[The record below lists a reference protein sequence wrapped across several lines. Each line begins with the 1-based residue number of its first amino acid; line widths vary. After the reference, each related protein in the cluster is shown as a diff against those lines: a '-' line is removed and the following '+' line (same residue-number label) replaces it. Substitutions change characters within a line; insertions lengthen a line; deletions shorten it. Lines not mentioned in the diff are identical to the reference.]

1 MDKIPS
7 TDQSSDKLHILDYW
21 RIIRVR
27 FVTILLVFL
36 LTAVTTTVVTFLLS
50 PTYMS
55 LSRISVEKDTSDI
68 APLLGM
74 QSGPAQFDP
83 YFIQTEFEKIQS
95 QKVLDKVVE
104 KCELAKEWGII
115 SDPQAEVGHTESV
128 KARKILEKMI
138 DIRQYRNTSIIELRA
153 YDGKKELAQ
162 KIARSL
168 AQEYKDHR
176 TSLQKERVQIGINS
190 LNKRM
195 DEKNEKIT
203 SMQATVDRLRTDL
216 GISDSAGEE
225 SYSIIEPEIVRRYEA
240 ELITAKGVHTTQS
253 TLLEGLKGQSIE
265 QLRASILTAHPDA
278 QLDALIR
285 ELHTGQQTLANH
297 SIDLGEQHPRIKGLK
312 KVVAT
317 LEEQIDNRIQGVLA
331 GLELRVKSSKAQVE
345 QLQRDVVEAKH
356 RESDMREKGREYFD
370 AKRELSNTTRIR
382 DTILFRIMQEEVDLE
397 LPKSST
403 VEVIDDADLPEKAV
417 KPNIPLNIAL
427 GMVVG
432 LILGVGLAFFIEY
445 LDTSVKTIDDVE
457 RALGAAVLGVIP
469 QNVGS
474 LLDEGDESPH
484 AEAYRVLRTNILFAG
499 RQTEDQTTFSVVS
512 GGAGEGKTTTMF
524 NLAVVFAQQGD
535 RVLVVDSDLRRPSM
549 HRFFKVSNNIG
560 LTNYLLGQVT
570 IDEVIQTS
578 EIPSLHFVPS
588 GKLPSSSM
596 GILSSAKMKEFVVE
610 MKSRYDYVFL
620 DAPPIMG
627 VSDASVLASMVDMCV
642 LVVQYRKYPQLMT
655 QRAKE
660 MVTKVGGELVGVVL
674 NNINISQDSYYYYYS
689 GYYYDYYYKSREK
702 EEDSADEAPD
712 GKKETKLLA
721 KADIG
726 GDDEKPKY

>member
-1 MDKIPS
+1 MDKTPS
-7 TDQSSDKLHILDYW
+7 TDQSYDKLHILDYW

-36 LTAVTTTVVTFLLS
+36 LTAVTTTVVTFLL
-50 PTYMS
+50 PETYMS
-55 LSRISVEKDTSDI
+55 LSRISIEKDTSDI

-74 QSGPAQFDP
+74 QSGPMAFDP

-95 QKVLDKVVE
+95 QKVLDKVVS
-104 KCELAKEWGII
+104 KCGLTEEWKRLNGGK
-115 SDPQAEVGHTESV
+115 SLTEIE
-128 KARKILEKMI
+128 ARKILEKAI
-138 DIRQYRNTSIIELRA
+138 DIRQFRNTSIIELRA
-153 YDGKKELAQ
+153 YDRKPQWAQTIAQALAKEYQ
-162 KIARSL
+162 
-168 AQEYKDHR
+168 DHR
-176 TSLQKERVQIGINS
+176 KNLQEERVKKGILV
-190 LNKRM
+190 LNGRLKKINEEISVM
-195 DEKNEKIT
+195 QTNVDE
-203 SMQATVDRLRTDL
+203 LRTQE
-216 GISDSAGEE
+216 GISDAAGDE
-225 SYSIIEPEIVRRYEA
+225 SYSIIEPEIVRRYESG
-240 ELITAKGVHTTQS
+240 LIDARGIHTTQS
-253 TLLEGLKGQSIE
+253 TLLEGLRAQSDE
-265 QLRASILTAHPDA
+265 ELRASILTAHPDA
-278 QLDALIR
+278 QLDVLIR
-285 ELHTGQQTLANH
+285 ELHTGQQTLANLGV
-297 SIDLGEQHPRIKGLK
+297 DLGDEHPRIKGLK
-312 KVVAT
+312 VVVAT
-317 LEEQIDNRIQGVLA
+317 LEGQIDDRIRGILA
-331 GLELRVKSSKAQVE
+331 GLELRVNSTKAQVE
-345 QLQRDVVEAKH
+345 QLQRDVADAKK

-370 AKRELSNTTRIR
+370 SKRELSNTTRIR
-382 DTILFRIMQEEVDLE
+382 DTILLRVMQEEVDLA
-397 LPKSST
+397 LPKEST
-403 VEVIDDADLPEKAV
+403 VEITDDADLPIKAV
-417 KPNIPLNIAL
+417 RPNIPLNIAL
-427 GMVVG
+427 GVVVG
-432 LILGVGLAFFIEY
+432 LVLGVGLAFFIEY

-457 RALGAAVLGVIP
+457 RALNAAVLGVIP

-499 RQTEDQTTFSVVS
+499 RKSETQTTFSVVS

-549 HRFFKVSNNIG
+549 HRFFKLSNNIG
-560 LTNYLLGQVT
+560 LTNYLLGQAT
-570 IDEVIQTS
+570 IEEVIQTT
-578 EIPSLHFVPS
+578 ELPSLHFIPS

-596 GILSSAKMKEFVVE
+596 GILSSAKMKEFVAE

-655 QRAKE
+655 QRAKD

-702 EEDSADEAPD
+702 EESADEAQD
-712 GKKETKLLA
+712 GKKDAKLLA

-726 GDDEKPKY
+726 GEDEKPKY

>member
-7 TDQSSDKLHILDYW
+7 TEQSSDKLHILDYW

-27 FVTILLVFL
+27 FVVILLVFL
-36 LTAVTTTVVTFLLS
+36 ITAVTTTVVTFLLP

-55 LSRISVEKDTSDI
+55 LSRISVEKETSDI

-74 QSGPAQFDP
+74 QSGPTAFDP

-95 QKVLDKVVE
+95 QKVLDKVVS
-104 KCELAKEWGII
+104 KCGLTEEWKRLNGGK
-115 SDPQAEVGHTESV
+115 SLTEIE
-128 KARKILEKMI
+128 ARKILEKAI
-138 DIRQYRNTSIIELRA
+138 DIRQFRNTSIIELRA
-153 YDGKKELAQ
+153 YDRKPKWAQTIAQALAKEYQNHRKDL
-162 KIARSL
+162 
-168 AQEYKDHR
+168 QE
-176 TSLQKERVQIGINS
+176 ERVKKGILV
-190 LNKRM
+190 LNGRLKKINEEISVM
-195 DEKNEKIT
+195 QTNVDE
-203 SMQATVDRLRTDL
+203 LRTQE
-216 GISDSAGEE
+216 GISDAAGDE
-225 SYSIIEPEIVRRYEA
+225 SYSIIEPEIVRRYESG
-240 ELITAKGVHTTQS
+240 LIDARGIHTTQS
-253 TLLEGLKGQSIE
+253 TLLEGLRAQSDE
-265 QLRASILTAHPDA
+265 ELRASILTAHPDA
-278 QLDALIR
+278 QLDVLIR
-285 ELHTGQQTLANH
+285 ELHTGQQTLANL
-297 SIDLGEQHPRIKGLK
+297 SVDLGDEHPRIKGLK
-312 KVVAT
+312 VVVAT
-317 LEEQIDNRIQGVLA
+317 LEGQIDDRIRGILA
-331 GLELRVKSSKAQVE
+331 GLELRVNSTKAQVE
-345 QLQRDVVEAKH
+345 QLQSDVADAKK

-370 AKRELSNTTRIR
+370 SKRELSNTTRIR
-382 DTILFRIMQEEVDLE
+382 DTILLRVMQEEVDLA
-397 LPKSST
+397 LPKEST
-403 VEVIDDADLPEKAV
+403 VEITDDADLPIKAV
-417 KPNIPLNIAL
+417 RPNIPLNIAL
-427 GMVVG
+427 GVVVG
-432 LILGVGLAFFIEY
+432 LVLGVGLAFFIEY

-457 RALGAAVLGVIP
+457 RALNAAVLGVIP

-499 RQTEDQTTFSVVS
+499 RKSETQTTFSVVS

-549 HRFFKVSNNIG
+549 HRFFKLSNNIG
-560 LTNYLLGQVT
+560 LTNYLLGQAT
-570 IDEVIQTS
+570 IEEVIQTT
-578 EIPSLHFVPS
+578 ELPSLHFIPS

-596 GILSSAKMKEFVVE
+596 GILSSAKMKELVAE

-655 QRAKE
+655 QRAKD

-702 EEDSADEAPD
+702 EESADEAQD
-712 GKKETKLLA
+712 GKKDAKLLA

-726 GDDEKPKY
+726 GEDEKPKY

>member
-1 MDKIPS
+1 MDKTPS

-27 FVTILLVFL
+27 FVTIMLVFL
-36 LTAVTTTVVTFLLS
+36 LTAVTTTVVTFTM
-50 PTYMS
+50 PKTYMS
-55 LSRISVEKDTSDI
+55 LSRISIEKDTSDI

-74 QSGPAQFDP
+74 QSGPAAFDP

-95 QKVLDKVVE
+95 QKVLDKVVLR
-104 KCELAKEWGII
+104 CELTEDWKRLNGGNLL
-115 SDPQAEVGHTESV
+115 DPIE
-128 KARKILEKMI
+128 ARKILKKAI
-138 DIRQYRNTSIIELRA
+138 DIRQFRNTSIIELRA
-153 YDGKKELAQ
+153 YDRDPRK
-162 KIARSL
+162 
-168 AQEYKDHR
+168 AQEIAQALAVEYQNHR
-176 TSLQKERVQIGINS
+176 KEAQTARVKLGIKALEGRKEKTDKQI
-190 LNKRM
+190 LV
-195 DEKNEKIT
+195 
-203 SMQATVDRLRTDL
+203 MQANVDKLRTDL
-216 GISDSAGEE
+216 NISDAAGED
-225 SYSIIEPEIVRRYEA
+225 SYSIIEPEIVRRYES
-240 ELITAKGVHTTQS
+240 ELIDVKGIHTSMS
-253 TLLEGLKGQSIE
+253 TLLDGLKALSANE
-265 QLRASILTAHPDA
+265 LRASILTAHPDA
-278 QLDALIR
+278 QLDVLIR

-297 SIDLGEQHPRIKGLK
+297 GIDLGEEHPRIKGLK

-317 LEEQIDNRIQGVLA
+317 LEGQIDNRIQGILA
-331 GLELRVKSSKAQVE
+331 GLGLRVNSSQAQVE
-345 QLQRDVVEAKH
+345 QLQRDVDAAKK
-356 RESDMREKGREYFD
+356 RESDMRKTGREYFD

-382 DTILFRIMQEEVDLE
+382 DTILFRIMQEEVDLA
-397 LPKSST
+397 LPKEST
-403 VEVIDDADLPEKAV
+403 VEITDEADRPLKAIR
-417 KPNIPLNIAL
+417 PNIPLNIAL
-427 GMVVG
+427 GVVVG

-499 RQTEDQTTFSVVS
+499 RKDESQTTFSVVS

-524 NLAVVFAQQGD
+524 NLAVVFAQMGD
-535 RVLVVDSDLRRPSM
+535 RILIVDSDLRRPSM
-549 HRFFKVSNNIG
+549 HRYLKVSNNVG
-560 LTNYLLGQVT
+560 LTNYLLGQAT
-570 IDEVIQTS
+570 IDKVIQTT
-578 EIPSLHFVPS
+578 EIPTLHFIPS

-596 GILSSAKMKEFVVE
+596 GILSSAKMKEFVAE

-627 VSDASVLASMVDMCV
+627 VSDATVLASMVDMCV
-642 LVVQYRKYPQLMT
+642 LVVQYRKYPQMMT

-702 EEDSADEAPD
+702 EESAEDDARSR
-712 GKKETKLLA
+712 KETKLLA
-721 KADIG
+721 SAKTG
-726 GDDEKPKY
+726 GEDEKPKY

>member
-7 TDQSSDKLHILDYW
+7 KDQSSDKLHVLDYW

-27 FVTILLVFL
+27 LVTILLVFL
-36 LTAVTTTVVTFLLS
+36 LTAVTTTVVTFFI
-50 PTYMS
+50 PKTYMS
-55 LSRISVEKDTSDI
+55 LSRISIEKDTSDI

-74 QSGPAQFDP
+74 QSGPTAFDP

-95 QKVLDKVVE
+95 QMVLDKVVI
-104 KCELAKEWGII
+104 KCSLTEEWKLPDDIM
-115 SDPQAEVGHTESV
+115 
-128 KARKILEKMI
+128 ARKRLKKAI
-138 DIRQYRNTSIIELRA
+138 DVRQFRNTSIIELRA
-153 YDGKKELAQ
+153 YDRDKNLAR
-162 KIARSL
+162 KIAQSL
-168 AQEYKDHR
+168 AEEYQTHR
-176 TSLQKERVQIGINS
+176 TDAQQKRVQKGIDVLEDELESYKEEIG
-190 LNKRM
+190 
-195 DEKNEKIT
+195 D
-203 SMQATVDRLRTDL
+203 MQAGVDKLRVDL
-216 GISDSAGEE
+216 GISDAAGDE
-225 SYSIIEPEIVRRYEA
+225 SYSIIEPEIVRRYESG
-240 ELITAKGVHTTQS
+240 LIDARTVQTSMS
-253 TLLEGLKGQSIE
+253 TLLDGLKLQSLE
-265 QLRASILTAHPDA
+265 ELRDSISTAYPDA
-278 QLDALIR
+278 QLDVLIR

-297 SIDLGEQHPRIKGLK
+297 SIDLGELHPRIKGLE

-317 LEEQIDNRIQGVLA
+317 LEQQIDNRIQGVLA
-331 GLELRVKSSKAQVE
+331 GLELKVRSASAQVE
-345 QLQRDVVEAKH
+345 QLQRDVTDAKK
-356 RESDMREKGREYFD
+356 RESDMRKKGRNYFD
-370 AKRELSNTTRIR
+370 AKRALSNKTRIR
-382 DTILFRIMQEEVDLE
+382 DTILFRVMQEKVDLA
-397 LPKSST
+397 LPKEST
-403 VEVIDDADLPEKAV
+403 VEITDEAEVPKTAIR
-417 KPNIPLNIAL
+417 PNIPLNIAL
-427 GMVVG
+427 GVVVG

-499 RQTEDQTTFSVVS
+499 RKDESQTTFSVVS

-524 NLAVVFAQQGD
+524 NLAVVFAQMGD
-535 RVLVVDSDLRRPSM
+535 RILIVDSDLRRPSM
-549 HRFFKVSNNIG
+549 HRYMNVSNNIG

-570 IDEVIQTS
+570 IDEVIQTT
-578 EIPSLHFVPS
+578 ELPSLHFIPS

-596 GILSSAKMKEFVVE
+596 GILSSAKMKEFVTE

-642 LVVQYRKYPQLMT
+642 LVVQYRKYPQMMT

-689 GYYYDYYYKSREK
+689 GYYYDNYYKSREK
-702 EEDSADEAPD
+702 EGSAEDDTKSR
-712 GKKETKLLA
+712 KKTKLLA
-721 KADIG
+721 SAKTG
-726 GDDEKPKY
+726 EEDEKPKY

>member
-1 MDKIPS
+1 MDKTPS
-7 TDQSSDKLHILDYW
+7 TDQSYDKLHILDYW

-36 LTAVTTTVVTFLLS
+36 LTAVTTTVVTFLL
-50 PTYMS
+50 PETYMS
-55 LSRISVEKDTSDI
+55 LSRISIEKDTSDI

-74 QSGPAQFDP
+74 QSGPTAFDP

-95 QKVLDKVVE
+95 QKVLDKVVS
-104 KCELAKEWGII
+104 KCGLTEEWKRLNGGK
-115 SDPQAEVGHTESV
+115 SLTEIE
-128 KARKILEKMI
+128 ARKILEKAI
-138 DIRQYRNTSIIELRA
+138 DIRQFRNTSIIELRA
-153 YDGKKELAQ
+153 YDRKPQWAQMIAQALADEYQ
-162 KIARSL
+162 NHRKDL
-168 AQEYKDHR
+168 QE
-176 TSLQKERVQIGINS
+176 ERVKKGILV
-190 LNKRM
+190 LNGRLKKINEEISVM
-195 DEKNEKIT
+195 QTNVDE
-203 SMQATVDRLRTDL
+203 LRTQE
-216 GISDSAGEE
+216 GISDAAGDE
-225 SYSIIEPEIVRRYEA
+225 SYSIIEPEIVRRYESG
-240 ELITAKGVHTTQS
+240 LIDARGIHTTQS
-253 TLLEGLKGQSIE
+253 TLLEGLRAQSDE
-265 QLRASILTAHPDA
+265 ELRASILTAHPDA
-278 QLDALIR
+278 QLDVLIR
-285 ELHTGQQTLANH
+285 ELHTGQQTLANL
-297 SIDLGEQHPRIKGLK
+297 SVDLGDEHPRIKGLK
-312 KVVAT
+312 VVVAT
-317 LEEQIDNRIQGVLA
+317 LEGQIDDRIRGILA
-331 GLELRVKSSKAQVE
+331 GLELRVNSTKAQVE
-345 QLQRDVVEAKH
+345 QLQRDVADAKK

-370 AKRELSNTTRIR
+370 SKRELSNTTRIR
-382 DTILFRIMQEEVDLE
+382 DTILLRVMQEEVDLA
-397 LPKSST
+397 LPKEST
-403 VEVIDDADLPEKAV
+403 VEITDDADLPIKAV
-417 KPNIPLNIAL
+417 RPNIPLNIAL
-427 GMVVG
+427 GVVVG
-432 LILGVGLAFFIEY
+432 LVLGVGLAFFIEY

-457 RALGAAVLGVIP
+457 RALNAAVLGVIP

-499 RQTEDQTTFSVVS
+499 RKSETQTTFSVVS

-549 HRFFKVSNNIG
+549 HRFFKLSNNIG
-560 LTNYLLGQVT
+560 LTNYLLGQAT
-570 IDEVIQTS
+570 IEEVIQTT
-578 EIPSLHFVPS
+578 ELPSLHFIPS

-596 GILSSAKMKEFVVE
+596 GILSSAKMKEFVAE

-655 QRAKE
+655 QRAKD

-702 EEDSADEAPD
+702 EESADEAQD
-712 GKKETKLLA
+712 GKKDAKLLA

-726 GDDEKPKY
+726 GEDEKPKY

>member
-7 TDQSSDKLHILDYW
+7 TEQSSDKLHILDYW

-27 FVTILLVFL
+27 FVVILLVFL
-36 LTAVTTTVVTFLLS
+36 ITAVTTTVVTFLLP

-74 QSGPAQFDP
+74 QSGPTAFDP

-95 QKVLDKVVE
+95 QKVLDKVVA
-104 KCELAKEWGII
+104 KCDLA
-115 SDPQAEVGHTESV
+115 ESLV
-128 KARKILEKMI
+128 LGKSLNESEARKILEKSI
-138 DIRQYRNTSIIELRA
+138 DVRQYRNTSIIELRA
-153 YDGKKELAQ
+153 YDRKPTK
-162 KIARSL
+162 
-168 AQEYKDHR
+168 AQEIAQALASEYQNHR
-176 TSLQKERVQIGINS
+176 SNLQKDRVKKGIES
-190 LNKRM
+190 LKTRM
-195 DEKNEKIT
+195 EEINTEIT
-203 SMQATVDRLRTDL
+203 SMQSDVDRFRTEL
-216 GISDSAGEE
+216 GISDAAGEE
-225 SYSIIEPEIVRRYEA
+225 SYSIIEPEIVRRYEV
-240 ELITAKGVHTTQS
+240 ELITAKGVLTTQS
-253 TLLEGLKGQSIE
+253 SLLDGLKGQSPE
-265 QLRASILTAHPDA
+265 ELRASILTAHPDA
-278 QLDALIR
+278 QLDALTR
-285 ELHTGQQTLANH
+285 EFHTGQITLANQ
-297 SIDLGEQHPRIKGLK
+297 SIDLGDEHPRIKGLK

-317 LEEQIDNRIQGVLA
+317 LEGQINDRIKGILA
-331 GLELRVKSSKAQVE
+331 GLELRVQSSKAQVE
-345 QLQRDVVEAKH
+345 QLQRDVEDAKK
-356 RESDMREKGREYFD
+356 RESDMREQGREYFN
-370 AKRELSNTTRIR
+370 AKRELANTTRIR
-382 DTILFRIMQEEVDLE
+382 DTILLRVMQEEVDLE
-397 LPKSST
+397 LPKEST
-403 VEVIDDADLPEKAV
+403 VEIIDDADLPIRAV
-417 KPNIPLNIAL
+417 RPNIPLNISL
-427 GMVVG
+427 GVVVG

-474 LLDEGDESPH
+474 LLEEGDESPH

-499 RQTEDQTTFSVVS
+499 RKSEKQTTFSVVS

-535 RVLVVDSDLRRPSM
+535 RILIVDSDLRRPSM
-549 HRFFKVSNNIG
+549 HRYLKVSNNIG
-560 LTNYLLGQVT
+560 LTNYLLGQVA
-570 IDEVIQTS
+570 IDEVIQTT
-578 EIPSLHFVPS
+578 ELPSLHFIPS

-660 MVTKVGGELVGVVL
+660 MVTKVGGDLVGVVL

-702 EEDSADEAPD
+702 EESADETQ
-712 GKKETKLLA
+712 GVEKEAKLLA
-721 KADIG
+721 NADLG
-726 GDDEKPKY
+726 GEDEKPKY

>member
-7 TDQSSDKLHILDYW
+7 KDQSSDKLHILDYW

-27 FVTILLVFL
+27 LVTILLVFL
-36 LTAVTTTVVTFLLS
+36 LTAVTTTVVTFFI
-50 PTYMS
+50 PKTYMS
-55 LSRISVEKDTSDI
+55 LSRISIEKDTSDI

-74 QSGPAQFDP
+74 QSGPTAFDP

-95 QKVLDKVVE
+95 QMVLDKVVI
-104 KCELAKEWGII
+104 KCSLTEEWKLPDDIM
-115 SDPQAEVGHTESV
+115 
-128 KARKILEKMI
+128 ARKLLKKAI
-138 DIRQYRNTSIIELRA
+138 DVRQFRNTSIIELRA
-153 YDGKKELAQ
+153 YDRDKNLAQ
-162 KIARSL
+162 QIAQSL
-168 AQEYKDHR
+168 AEEYQTHR
-176 TSLQKERVQIGINS
+176 TDAQQKRVQKGIDVLEDELKSYKEEIG
-190 LNKRM
+190 
-195 DEKNEKIT
+195 D
-203 SMQATVDRLRTDL
+203 MQANVDKLRVDL
-216 GISDSAGEE
+216 GISDAAGDE
-225 SYSIIEPEIVRRYEA
+225 SYSIIEPEIVRRYESG
-240 ELITAKGVHTTQS
+240 LIDARGVHTSMS
-253 TLLEGLKGQSIE
+253 TLLDGLKLQSLGE
-265 QLRASILTAHPDA
+265 LRDSISTAYPDA
-278 QLDALIR
+278 QLDVLIR

-297 SIDLGEQHPRIKGLK
+297 SIDLGEEHPRIKGLE

-317 LEEQIDNRIQGVLA
+317 LEQQIDNRIQGVLA
-331 GLELRVKSSKAQVE
+331 GLELKVRSAFAQVE
-345 QLQRDVVEAKH
+345 QLQRDVTDAKK
-356 RESDMREKGREYFD
+356 RESDMRKKGRDYFD
-370 AKRELSNTTRIR
+370 AKRALSNKTRIR
-382 DTILFRIMQEEVDLE
+382 DTILFRVMQEKVDLA
-397 LPKSST
+397 LPKEST
-403 VEVIDDADLPEKAV
+403 VEITDEAEVPKTAIR
-417 KPNIPLNIAL
+417 PNVPLNIAL
-427 GMVVG
+427 GVVVG

-499 RQTEDQTTFSVVS
+499 RKDESQTTFSVVS

-524 NLAVVFAQQGD
+524 NLAVVFAQMGD
-535 RVLVVDSDLRRPSM
+535 RILIVDSDLRRPSM
-549 HRFFKVSNNIG
+549 HRYMNVSNNIG

-570 IDEVIQTS
+570 IDEVIQTT
-578 EIPSLHFVPS
+578 ELPSLHFIPS

-596 GILSSAKMKEFVVE
+596 GILSSAKMKEFVAE

-642 LVVQYRKYPQLMT
+642 LVVQYRKYPQMMT

-689 GYYYDYYYKSREK
+689 GYYYDNYYKSREK
-702 EEDSADEAPD
+702 EGSAEDDTKSR
-712 GKKETKLLA
+712 KKTKLLA
-721 KADIG
+721 SAKTG
-726 GDDEKPKY
+726 GEDEKPKY

>member
-7 TDQSSDKLHILDYW
+7 IDQSSDKLHILDYW

-36 LTAVTTTVVTFLLS
+36 LTAVTTTVVTFLLP
-50 PTYMS
+50 PTYMA

-95 QKVLDKVVE
+95 QKVLEKVV
-104 KCELAKEWGII
+104 KTCNLT
-115 SDPQAEVGHTESV
+115 EVWKPDGGDSLGPV
-128 KARKILEKMI
+128 NARKRLEKSI

-153 YDGKKELAQ
+153 YDRDKDLAYD
-162 KIARSL
+162 IAQAL
-168 AQEYKDHR
+168 AYEYKNHR
-176 TSLQKERVQIGINS
+176 SSLQKERVGKGIET
-190 LNKRM
+190 LKIRM
-195 DEKNEKIT
+195 DEMNAEIT
-203 SMQATVDRLRTDL
+203 DMQGRVDRLRTDL
-216 GISDSAGEE
+216 GISDAAGEE
-225 SYSIIEPEIVRRYEA
+225 SYSIIEPEIVRRYAA
-240 ELITAKGVHTTQS
+240 ELITAKGLHTTGV
-253 TLLEGLKGQSIE
+253 TLLEGLKAQSDE
-265 QLRASILTAHPDA
+265 QLRASIMTAHPDA
-278 QLDALIR
+278 QLDSLIR
-285 ELHTGQQTLANH
+285 ELYTGQQTLANH
-297 SIDLGEQHPRIKGLK
+297 SIDLGDQHPRIKGLK

-317 LEEQIDNRIQGVLA
+317 LEVQIDDRIQGVLA

-345 QLQRDVVEAKH
+345 QLERDVAEAKQ

-370 AKRELSNTTRIR
+370 AKRKLSNTTRIR

-397 LPKSST
+397 LPKSSS

-457 RALGAAVLGVIP
+457 RALNAAVLGVIP

-499 RQTEDQTTFSVVS
+499 RKSEDQTTFSVVS

-524 NLAVVFAQQGD
+524 NLSVVFAQQGD

-560 LTNYLLGQVT
+560 LTNYLLGQAT

-578 EIPSLHFVPS
+578 ELPTLHFIPS

-596 GILSSAKMKEFVVE
+596 GILSSAKMKEFVAE

-655 QRAKE
+655 QRAKD

-702 EEDSADEAPD
+702 EEESADEAQD
-712 GKKETKLLA
+712 GKKEAKLLA

>member
-7 TDQSSDKLHILDYW
+7 TGQSSDKLHILDYW

-27 FVTILLVFL
+27 LVTIVLVFL
-36 LTAVTTTVVTFLLS
+36 LTAVTTTVVTFFI
-50 PTYMS
+50 PKTYMS
-55 LSRISVEKDTSDI
+55 LSRISIEKDTSDI

-74 QSGPAQFDP
+74 QSGPSAFDP

-95 QKVLDKVVE
+95 QMVLDKVVA
-104 KCELAKEWGII
+104 KCSLTEEWKLPDDIM
-115 SDPQAEVGHTESV
+115 
-128 KARKILEKMI
+128 ARKLLKKAI
-138 DIRQYRNTSIIELRA
+138 DVRQFRNTSIIELRA
-153 YDGKKELAQ
+153 YDRKPTE
-162 KIARSL
+162 
-168 AQEYKDHR
+168 AQEIAQALAEEYQTHR
-176 TSLQKERVQIGINS
+176 TDAQQKRVQKGIDVLEDELKSYKEEIG
-190 LNKRM
+190 
-195 DEKNEKIT
+195 D
-203 SMQATVDRLRTDL
+203 MQANVDKLRVDL
-216 GISDSAGEE
+216 GISDAAGDE
-225 SYSIIEPEIVRRYEA
+225 SYSIIEPEIVRRYESG
-240 ELITAKGVHTTQS
+240 LIDARGVHTSMS
-253 TLLEGLKGQSIE
+253 TLLDGLKLQSLGE
-265 QLRASILTAHPDA
+265 LRDSISTAYPDA
-278 QLDALIR
+278 QLDVLIR

-297 SIDLGEQHPRIKGLK
+297 SIDLGEEHPRIKGLE

-317 LEEQIDNRIQGVLA
+317 LEQQIDNRIQGVLA
-331 GLELRVKSSKAQVE
+331 GLELKVRSAFAQVE
-345 QLQRDVVEAKH
+345 QLQRDVTDAKK
-356 RESDMREKGREYFD
+356 RESDMRKKGRDYFD
-370 AKRELSNTTRIR
+370 AKRALANKTRIR
-382 DTILFRIMQEEVDLE
+382 DTILFRVMQEKVDLA
-397 LPKSST
+397 LPKEST
-403 VEVIDDADLPEKAV
+403 VEITDEAEVPKTAIR
-417 KPNIPLNIAL
+417 PNIPLNIAL
-427 GMVVG
+427 GVVVG

-499 RQTEDQTTFSVVS
+499 RKDESQTTFSVVS

-524 NLAVVFAQQGD
+524 NLAVVFAQMGD
-535 RVLVVDSDLRRPSM
+535 RILIVDSDLRRPSM
-549 HRFFKVSNNIG
+549 HRYMNVSNNIG

-570 IDEVIQTS
+570 IDEVIQTT
-578 EIPSLHFVPS
+578 ELPSLHFIPS

-596 GILSSAKMKEFVVE
+596 GILSSAKMKEFVAE

-642 LVVQYRKYPQLMT
+642 LVVQYRKYPQMMT

-689 GYYYDYYYKSREK
+689 GYYYDNYYKSREK
-702 EEDSADEAPD
+702 EGSAEDDTKSR
-712 GKKETKLLA
+712 KKTKLLA
-721 KADIG
+721 SAKTG
-726 GDDEKPKY
+726 GEDEKPKY

>member
-7 TDQSSDKLHILDYW
+7 VDQSSDKLHILDYW

-36 LTAVTTTVVTFLLS
+36 LTAVTTTVVTFLLN

-95 QKVLDKVVE
+95 QKVLEKVVDTCKLTE
-104 KCELAKEWGII
+104 EWKTDAGD
-115 SDPQAEVGHTESV
+115 SLSLPN
-128 KARKILEKMI
+128 ARKMLEKMI

-153 YDGKKELAQ
+153 YDRKPQLARQ
-162 KIARSL
+162 IAQAL
-168 AQEYKDHR
+168 AEEYKNHR
-176 TSLQKERVQIGINS
+176 TSLQKDRVKIGIQALS
-190 LNKRM
+190 KRM
-195 DEKNEKIT
+195 EEINEKIT
-203 SMQATVDRLRTDL
+203 GMQATVDRLRTDL
-216 GISDSAGEE
+216 GISDAAGEE

-240 ELITAKGVHTTQS
+240 ELITSKGVHTTQS
-253 TLLEGLKGQSIE
+253 TLLEGLKEQSVE

-278 QLDALIR
+278 QLDVLVR

-312 KVVAT
+312 KVVTT
-317 LEEQIDNRIQGVLA
+317 LEGQIDDRIQGVLA

-345 QLQRDVVEAKH
+345 QLQRDVAEAKQ
-356 RESDMREKGREYFD
+356 RESDMREKGRKYFD

-403 VEVIDDADLPEKAV
+403 VEIIDDADLPEKAV

-660 MVTKVGGELVGVVL
+660 MVTKVGGDLVGVVL

>member
-1 MDKIPS
+1 MDKTPS
-7 TDQSSDKLHILDYW
+7 KDQSYDKLHILDYW

-36 LTAVTTTVVTFLLS
+36 LTAVTTTVVTFLL
-50 PTYMS
+50 PETYMS
-55 LSRISVEKDTSDI
+55 LSRISIEKDTSDI

-74 QSGPAQFDP
+74 QSGPTAFDP

-95 QKVLDKVVE
+95 QKVLDKVVS
-104 KCELAKEWGII
+104 KCGLTEEWKRLNGGKSLTKI
-115 SDPQAEVGHTESV
+115 E
-128 KARKILEKMI
+128 ARKILGKTI
-138 DIRQYRNTSIIELRA
+138 DIRQFRNTSIIELRA
-153 YDGKKELAQ
+153 YDRKPQWAQTIAQALAE
-162 KIARSL
+162 
-168 AQEYKDHR
+168 EYQDHR
-176 TSLQKERVQIGINS
+176 KNLQEERVKKGILV
-190 LNKRM
+190 LNGRLKKINEEISVM
-195 DEKNEKIT
+195 QTNVDE
-203 SMQATVDRLRTDL
+203 LRTQE
-216 GISDSAGEE
+216 GISDAAGDE
-225 SYSIIEPEIVRRYEA
+225 SYSIIEPEIVRRYESG
-240 ELITAKGVHTTQS
+240 LIDARGIHTTQS
-253 TLLEGLKGQSIE
+253 TLLEGLRAQSDE
-265 QLRASILTAHPDA
+265 ELRASILTAHPDA
-278 QLDALIR
+278 QLDVLIR
-285 ELHTGQQTLANH
+285 ELHTGQQTLANLGV
-297 SIDLGEQHPRIKGLK
+297 DLGDEHPRIKGLK
-312 KVVAT
+312 VVVAT
-317 LEEQIDNRIQGVLA
+317 LEGQIDDRIRGILA
-331 GLELRVKSSKAQVE
+331 GLELRVNSTKAQVE
-345 QLQRDVVEAKH
+345 QLQRDVADAKK

-370 AKRELSNTTRIR
+370 AKRKLSNTTRIR
-382 DTILFRIMQEEVDLE
+382 DTILLRVMQEEVDLA
-397 LPKSST
+397 LPKEST
-403 VEVIDDADLPEKAV
+403 VEITDDADLPIKAV
-417 KPNIPLNIAL
+417 RPNIPLNIAL
-427 GMVVG
+427 GVVVG
-432 LILGVGLAFFIEY
+432 LVLGVGLAFFIEY

-457 RALGAAVLGVIP
+457 RALNAAVLGVIP

-499 RQTEDQTTFSVVS
+499 RKSETQTTFSVVS

-549 HRFFKVSNNIG
+549 HRFFKLSNNIG
-560 LTNYLLGQVT
+560 LTNYLLGQAT
-570 IDEVIQTS
+570 IEEVIQTT
-578 EIPSLHFVPS
+578 ELPSLHFIPS

-596 GILSSAKMKEFVVE
+596 GILSSAKMKEFVAE

-655 QRAKE
+655 QRAKD

-702 EEDSADEAPD
+702 EESADEAQD
-712 GKKETKLLA
+712 GKKDAKLLA

-726 GDDEKPKY
+726 GEDEKPKY

>member
-1 MDKIPS
+1 MDKTPS
-7 TDQSSDKLHILDYW
+7 TDQSYDKLHILDYW

-36 LTAVTTTVVTFLLS
+36 LTAVTTTVVTFLL
-50 PTYMS
+50 PETYMS
-55 LSRISVEKDTSDI
+55 LSRISIEKDTSDI

-74 QSGPAQFDP
+74 QSGPTAFDP

-95 QKVLDKVVE
+95 QKVLDKVVS
-104 KCELAKEWGII
+104 KCGLTEEWKRLNGGK
-115 SDPQAEVGHTESV
+115 SLTEIE
-128 KARKILEKMI
+128 ARKILEKAI
-138 DIRQYRNTSIIELRA
+138 DIRQFRNTSIIELRA
-153 YDGKKELAQ
+153 YDRKPKWAQTIAQALAE
-162 KIARSL
+162 
-168 AQEYKDHR
+168 EYQDHR
-176 TSLQKERVQIGINS
+176 KNLQEERVKKGILV
-190 LNKRM
+190 LNGRLKKINEEISVM
-195 DEKNEKIT
+195 QTNVDE
-203 SMQATVDRLRTDL
+203 LRTQE
-216 GISDSAGEE
+216 GISDAAGDE
-225 SYSIIEPEIVRRYEA
+225 SYSIIEPEIVRRYESG
-240 ELITAKGVHTTQS
+240 LIDARGIHTTQS
-253 TLLEGLKGQSIE
+253 TLLEGLRAQSDE
-265 QLRASILTAHPDA
+265 ELRASILTAHPDA
-278 QLDALIR
+278 QLDVLIR
-285 ELHTGQQTLANH
+285 ELHTGQQTLANL
-297 SIDLGEQHPRIKGLK
+297 SVDLGDEHPRIKGLK
-312 KVVAT
+312 VVVAT
-317 LEEQIDNRIQGVLA
+317 LEGQIDDRIRGILA
-331 GLELRVKSSKAQVE
+331 GLELRVNSTKAQVE
-345 QLQRDVVEAKH
+345 QLQSDVADAKK

-370 AKRELSNTTRIR
+370 SKRELSNTTRIR
-382 DTILFRIMQEEVDLE
+382 DTILLRVMQEEVDLA
-397 LPKSST
+397 LPKEST
-403 VEVIDDADLPEKAV
+403 VEITDDADLPIKAV
-417 KPNIPLNIAL
+417 RPNIPLNIAL
-427 GMVVG
+427 GVVVG
-432 LILGVGLAFFIEY
+432 LVLGVGLAFFIEY

-457 RALGAAVLGVIP
+457 RALNAAVLGVIP

-499 RQTEDQTTFSVVS
+499 RKSETQTTFSVVS

-549 HRFFKVSNNIG
+549 HRFFKLSNNIG
-560 LTNYLLGQVT
+560 LTNYLLGQAT
-570 IDEVIQTS
+570 IEEVIQTT
-578 EIPSLHFVPS
+578 ELPSLHFIPS

-596 GILSSAKMKEFVVE
+596 GILSSAKMKEFVAE

-655 QRAKE
+655 QRAKD

-702 EEDSADEAPD
+702 EESADEAQD
-712 GKKETKLLA
+712 GKKDAKLLA

-726 GDDEKPKY
+726 GEDEKPKY

>member
-1 MDKIPS
+1 MDKTPS
-7 TDQSSDKLHILDYW
+7 TDQSYDKLHILDYW

-36 LTAVTTTVVTFLLS
+36 LTAVTTTVVTFLL
-50 PTYMS
+50 PETYMS
-55 LSRISVEKDTSDI
+55 LSRISIEKDTSDI

-74 QSGPAQFDP
+74 QSGPTAFDP

-95 QKVLDKVVE
+95 QKVLDKVVS
-104 KCELAKEWGII
+104 KCGLTEEWKRLNGGK
-115 SDPQAEVGHTESV
+115 SLTEIE
-128 KARKILEKMI
+128 ARKILEKAI
-138 DIRQYRNTSIIELRA
+138 DIRQFRNTSIIELRA
-153 YDGKKELAQ
+153 YDRKPQWAQTIAQALAE
-162 KIARSL
+162 
-168 AQEYKDHR
+168 EYQDHR
-176 TSLQKERVQIGINS
+176 KNLQEERVKKGILV
-190 LNKRM
+190 LNGRLKKINEEISVM
-195 DEKNEKIT
+195 QTNVDE
-203 SMQATVDRLRTDL
+203 LRTQE
-216 GISDSAGEE
+216 GISDAAGDE
-225 SYSIIEPEIVRRYEA
+225 SYSIIEPEIVRRYESG
-240 ELITAKGVHTTQS
+240 LIDARGIHTTQS
-253 TLLEGLKGQSIE
+253 TLLEGLRAQSDE
-265 QLRASILTAHPDA
+265 ELRASILTAHPDA
-278 QLDALIR
+278 QLDVLIR
-285 ELHTGQQTLANH
+285 ELHTGQQTLANLGV
-297 SIDLGEQHPRIKGLK
+297 DLGDEHPRIKGLK
-312 KVVAT
+312 VVVAT
-317 LEEQIDNRIQGVLA
+317 LEGQIDDRIRGILA
-331 GLELRVKSSKAQVE
+331 GLELRVNSTKAQVE
-345 QLQRDVVEAKH
+345 QLQRDVADAKK

-382 DTILFRIMQEEVDLE
+382 DTILLRVMQEEVDLA
-397 LPKSST
+397 LPKEST
-403 VEVIDDADLPEKAV
+403 VEITDDADLPIKAV
-417 KPNIPLNIAL
+417 RPNIPLNIAL
-427 GMVVG
+427 GVVVG
-432 LILGVGLAFFIEY
+432 LVLGVGLAFFIEY

-457 RALGAAVLGVIP
+457 RALNAAVLGVIP

-499 RQTEDQTTFSVVS
+499 RKSETQTTFSVVS

-549 HRFFKVSNNIG
+549 HRFFKLSNNIG
-560 LTNYLLGQVT
+560 LTNYLLGQAT
-570 IDEVIQTS
+570 IEEVIQTT
-578 EIPSLHFVPS
+578 ELPSLHFIPS

-596 GILSSAKMKEFVVE
+596 GILSSAKMKEFVAE

-655 QRAKE
+655 QRAKD

-702 EEDSADEAPD
+702 EESADEAQD
-712 GKKETKLLA
+712 GKKDAKLLA

-726 GDDEKPKY
+726 GEDEKPKY

>member
-1 MDKIPS
+1 MDKTPS

-36 LTAVTTTVVTFLLS
+36 LTAVTTTVVTLFL
-50 PTYMS
+50 PKTYMS
-55 LSRISVEKDTSDI
+55 LSRISIEKDTSDI

-74 QSGPAQFDP
+74 QSGPTAFDP

-95 QKVLDKVVE
+95 QKVLDKVVA
-104 KCELAKEWGII
+104 KCNL
-115 SDPQAEVGHTESV
+115 TEDWKRLNGGNLLSTIE
-128 KARKILEKMI
+128 ARKILKKAI
-138 DIRQYRNTSIIELRA
+138 DIRQFRNTSIIELRA
-153 YDGKKELAQ
+153 YDRIPRK
-162 KIARSL
+162 
-168 AQEYKDHR
+168 AQEIAQALAMVYQNHRKDAQTAR
-176 TSLQKERVQIGINS
+176 VKEGIKALEGRKDETDKQI
-190 LNKRM
+190 LV
-195 DEKNEKIT
+195 
-203 SMQATVDRLRTDL
+203 MQANVDKLRTDL
-216 GISDSAGEE
+216 NISDAAGED
-225 SYSIIEPEIVRRYEA
+225 SYSIIEPEIVRRYES
-240 ELITAKGVHTTQS
+240 ELIDVKGIHTTMS
-253 TLLEGLKGQSIE
+253 TLLDGLKALSPE
-265 QLRASILTAHPDA
+265 ELRASILTAHPDP
-278 QLDALIR
+278 QLDVLIR
-285 ELHTGQQTLANH
+285 ELHTGQQTLANL
-297 SIDLGEQHPRIKGLK
+297 SIDLGEEHPRIKGLK

-317 LEEQIDNRIQGVLA
+317 LEEQIDNRIQGILA
-331 GLELRVKSSKAQVE
+331 GLGLRVNSSQAQVE
-345 QLQRDVVEAKH
+345 QLKRDVNAAKQ
-356 RESDMREKGREYFD
+356 RESAMRKTGRQYFD

-382 DTILFRIMQEEVDLE
+382 DTILFRIMQEEVDLA
-397 LPKSST
+397 LPKEST
-403 VEVIDDADLPEKAV
+403 VEITDDADRPLKAIR
-417 KPNIPLNIAL
+417 PNVPLNITL
-427 GMVVG
+427 GVVVG

-499 RQTEDQTTFSVVS
+499 RKDESQTTFSVVS

-524 NLAVVFAQQGD
+524 NLAVVFAQMGD
-535 RVLVVDSDLRRPSM
+535 RILIVDSDLRRPSM
-549 HRFFKVSNNIG
+549 HRYLKVSNNIG
-560 LTNYLLGQVT
+560 LTNYLLGQAT
-570 IDEVIQTS
+570 IDEVIQTT
-578 EIPSLHFVPS
+578 EIPSLHFIPS

-596 GILSSAKMKEFVVE
+596 GILSSAKMKEFVAE

-627 VSDASVLASMVDMCV
+627 VSDATVLASMVDMCV
-642 LVVQYRKYPQLMT
+642 LVVQYRKYPQMMT

-702 EEDSADEAPD
+702 EESAEDD
-712 GKKETKLLA
+712 DKSRKETKLLA
-721 KADIG
+721 SAKTG
-726 GDDEKPKY
+726 GEDEKPKY

>member
-1 MDKIPS
+1 MDKTPS

-27 FVTILLVFL
+27 FVTIMLVFL
-36 LTAVTTTVVTFLLS
+36 LTAVTTTVVTFTM
-50 PTYMS
+50 PKTYMS
-55 LSRISVEKDTSDI
+55 LSRISIEKDTSDI

-74 QSGPAQFDP
+74 QSGPAAFDP

-95 QKVLDKVVE
+95 QKVLDKVVLR
-104 KCELAKEWGII
+104 CELTEDWKRLNGGNLL
-115 SDPQAEVGHTESV
+115 DPIE
-128 KARKILEKMI
+128 ARKILKKAI
-138 DIRQYRNTSIIELRA
+138 DIRQFRNTSIIELRA
-153 YDGKKELAQ
+153 YDRDPRK
-162 KIARSL
+162 
-168 AQEYKDHR
+168 AQEIAQALAMEYQNHRKDAQTAR
-176 TSLQKERVQIGINS
+176 VKEGIKALEGRKEKTDKQI
-190 LNKRM
+190 LV
-195 DEKNEKIT
+195 
-203 SMQATVDRLRTDL
+203 MQANVDKLRTDL
-216 GISDSAGEE
+216 NISDAAGED
-225 SYSIIEPEIVRRYEA
+225 SYSIIEPEIVRRYES
-240 ELITAKGVHTTQS
+240 ELIDVKGIHTSMS
-253 TLLEGLKGQSIE
+253 TLLDGLKALSPKE
-265 QLRASILTAHPDA
+265 LRASILTAHPDA
-278 QLDALIR
+278 QLDVLIR

-297 SIDLGEQHPRIKGLK
+297 GIDLGEEHPRIKGLK

-317 LEEQIDNRIQGVLA
+317 LEGQIDNRIQGILA
-331 GLELRVKSSKAQVE
+331 GLGLRVNSSQAQVE
-345 QLQRDVVEAKH
+345 QLQRDVDAAKK
-356 RESDMREKGREYFD
+356 RESDMRKTGREYFD

-382 DTILFRIMQEEVDLE
+382 DTILFRIMQEEVDLA
-397 LPKSST
+397 LPKEST
-403 VEVIDDADLPEKAV
+403 VEITDEADRPLKAIR
-417 KPNIPLNIAL
+417 PNIPLNIAL
-427 GMVVG
+427 GVVVG

-499 RQTEDQTTFSVVS
+499 RKDESQTTFSVVS

-524 NLAVVFAQQGD
+524 NLAVVFAQMGD
-535 RVLVVDSDLRRPSM
+535 RILIVDSDLRRPSM
-549 HRFFKVSNNIG
+549 HRYLKVSNNIG
-560 LTNYLLGQVT
+560 LTNYLLGQAT
-570 IDEVIQTS
+570 IDEVIQTT
-578 EIPSLHFVPS
+578 EIPTLHFIPS

-596 GILSSAKMKEFVVE
+596 GILSSAKMKEFVAE

-627 VSDASVLASMVDMCV
+627 VSDATVLASMVDMCV
-642 LVVQYRKYPQLMT
+642 LVVQYRKYPQMMT

-702 EEDSADEAPD
+702 EESAEDD
-712 GKKETKLLA
+712 DKSRKETKLLA
-721 KADIG
+721 SAKTG
-726 GDDEKPKY
+726 GEDEKPKY

>member
-1 MDKIPS
+1 MDKTPS
-7 TDQSSDKLHILDYW
+7 TDHSSDKLHILDYW

-36 LTAVTTTVVTFLLS
+36 LTAVTTTVVTLFL
-50 PTYMS
+50 PKTYMS
-55 LSRISVEKDTSDI
+55 LSRISIEKDTSDI

-74 QSGPAQFDP
+74 QSGPTAFDP

-95 QKVLDKVVE
+95 QKVLDKVVA
-104 KCELAKEWGII
+104 KCNL
-115 SDPQAEVGHTESV
+115 TEDWKRLNGGNLLSTIE
-128 KARKILEKMI
+128 ARKILKKAI
-138 DIRQYRNTSIIELRA
+138 DIRQFRNTSIIELRA
-153 YDGKKELAQ
+153 YDRIPRK
-162 KIARSL
+162 
-168 AQEYKDHR
+168 AQEIAQALAMVYQNHRKDAQTAR
-176 TSLQKERVQIGINS
+176 VKEGIKALEGRKEETDKQI
-190 LNKRM
+190 LV
-195 DEKNEKIT
+195 
-203 SMQATVDRLRTDL
+203 MQANVDKLRTDL
-216 GISDSAGEE
+216 NISDAAGED
-225 SYSIIEPEIVRRYEA
+225 SYSIIEPEIVRRYES
-240 ELITAKGVHTTQS
+240 ELIDVKGIHTTMS
-253 TLLEGLKGQSIE
+253 TLLDGLKALSAE
-265 QLRASILTAHPDA
+265 ELRASILTAHPDP
-278 QLDALIR
+278 QLDVLIR
-285 ELHTGQQTLANH
+285 ELHTGQQTLANL
-297 SIDLGEQHPRIKGLK
+297 SIDLGEEHPRIKGLK

-317 LEEQIDNRIQGVLA
+317 LEEQIDNRIQGILA
-331 GLELRVKSSKAQVE
+331 GLGLRVNSSQAQVE
-345 QLQRDVVEAKH
+345 QLQRDVDAAKR
-356 RESDMREKGREYFD
+356 RESAMRKTGRKYFD

-382 DTILFRIMQEEVDLE
+382 DTILFRIMQEEVDLA
-397 LPKSST
+397 LPKEST
-403 VEVIDDADLPEKAV
+403 VEITDDADRPLKAIR
-417 KPNIPLNIAL
+417 PNVPLNITL
-427 GMVVG
+427 GVVVG

-499 RQTEDQTTFSVVS
+499 RKDESQTTFSVVS

-524 NLAVVFAQQGD
+524 NLAVVFAQMGD
-535 RVLVVDSDLRRPSM
+535 RILIVDSDLRRPSM
-549 HRFFKVSNNIG
+549 HRYLKVSNNIG
-560 LTNYLLGQVT
+560 LTNYLLGQAT
-570 IDEVIQTS
+570 IDEVIQTT
-578 EIPSLHFVPS
+578 EIPSLHFIPS

-596 GILSSAKMKEFVVE
+596 GILSSAKMKEFVAE

-627 VSDASVLASMVDMCV
+627 VSDATVLASMVDMCV

-702 EEDSADEAPD
+702 EESAEDDARSR
-712 GKKETKLLA
+712 KETKLLA
-721 KADIG
+721 SAKTG
-726 GDDEKPKY
+726 GEDEKPKY

>member
-1 MDKIPS
+1 MDKTPI

-27 FVTILLVFL
+27 FVTIMLVFL
-36 LTAVTTTVVTFLLS
+36 LTAVTTTVVTFTM
-50 PTYMS
+50 PKTYMS
-55 LSRISVEKDTSDI
+55 LSRISIEKDTSDI

-74 QSGPAQFDP
+74 QSGPAAFDP

-95 QKVLDKVVE
+95 QKVLDKVVLR
-104 KCELAKEWGII
+104 CELTEDWKRLNGGNLL
-115 SDPQAEVGHTESV
+115 DPIE
-128 KARKILEKMI
+128 ARKILKKSI
-138 DIRQYRNTSIIELRA
+138 DIRQFRNTSIIELRA
-153 YDGKKELAQ
+153 YDRIPRK
-162 KIARSL
+162 
-168 AQEYKDHR
+168 AQEIAQALAMEYQNHRKDAQTAR
-176 TSLQKERVQIGINS
+176 VKEGIKALEGRKEETDKQI
-190 LNKRM
+190 LV
-195 DEKNEKIT
+195 
-203 SMQATVDRLRTDL
+203 MQANVDKLRTDL
-216 GISDSAGEE
+216 NISDAAGED
-225 SYSIIEPEIVRRYEA
+225 SYSIIEPEIVRRYES
-240 ELITAKGVHTTQS
+240 ELIDVKGIHTSMS
-253 TLLEGLKGQSIE
+253 TLLDGLKALSANE
-265 QLRASILTAHPDA
+265 LRASILTAHPDA
-278 QLDALIR
+278 QLDVLIR

-297 SIDLGEQHPRIKGLK
+297 GIDLGEEHPRIKGLK

-317 LEEQIDNRIQGVLA
+317 LEGQIDNRIQGILA
-331 GLELRVKSSKAQVE
+331 GLGLRVNSSQAQVE
-345 QLQRDVVEAKH
+345 QLQRDVDAAKK
-356 RESDMREKGREYFD
+356 RESDMRKTGREYFD

-382 DTILFRIMQEEVDLE
+382 DTILFRIMQEEVDLA
-397 LPKSST
+397 LPKEST
-403 VEVIDDADLPEKAV
+403 VEITDEADRPLKAIR
-417 KPNIPLNIAL
+417 PNIPLNIAL
-427 GMVVG
+427 GVVVG

-499 RQTEDQTTFSVVS
+499 RKDESQTTFSVVS

-524 NLAVVFAQQGD
+524 NLAVVFAQMGD
-535 RVLVVDSDLRRPSM
+535 RILIVDSDLRRPSM
-549 HRFFKVSNNIG
+549 HRYLKVSNNVG
-560 LTNYLLGQVT
+560 LTNYLLGQAT
-570 IDEVIQTS
+570 IDKVIQTT
-578 EIPSLHFVPS
+578 EIPTLHFIPS

-596 GILSSAKMKEFVVE
+596 GILSSAKMKEFVAE

-627 VSDASVLASMVDMCV
+627 VSDATVLASMVDMCV
-642 LVVQYRKYPQLMT
+642 LVVQYRKYPQMMT

-702 EEDSADEAPD
+702 EESAEDD
-712 GKKETKLLA
+712 DKSRKETKLLA
-721 KADIG
+721 SAKTG
-726 GDDEKPKY
+726 GEDEKPKY